1 MTPRRFD
8 ERRYVV
14 TRFDVCQY
22 VVVNAQPLDTV
33 DVVAC
38 CSPILEAP
46 LSEEAAV
53 ELAGVLKVLADPARL
68 RLLSLIAA
76 AGDGQACA
84 CDLNEPLERTQATV
98 SHHLGQLVKAGLLQ
112 REQRGRW
119 AWFRVDR
126 QRLDAV
132 RQLLGP
138 Q

>member
-1 MTPRRFD
+1 
-8 ERRYVV
+8 
-14 TRFDVCQY
+14 
-22 VVVNAQPLDTV
+22 VNAQPLDTV